1 MSGRGRGGGGGRG
14 AYYKEKYGNK
24 SGRGRG
30 GGGGGSDWGGNRGG
44 GGGYFGGDRGRG
56 CNDYERNSSNEAKN
70 GDDLESTLR
79 GLDRA
84 NYGAYKQCIGR
95 WEVNTS
101 GLPVS
106 VFIDNVQSDPFAP
119 PSKFRVRV
127 SHREAQ
133 YPAAWIENRVRVRA
147 MCDYLARRVNVLIS
161 KGGLDQSSGGGG
173 WHGSKGG
180 DIRIDPPSQ
189 HVLERSSIVVN
200 REWVEAR
207 LSISLPAQGRSIEGV
222 KAARLICQELI
233 EVVRIGLLGSSLKH
247 EEVWTHIQSVE
258 DQTSARSQ
266 LDGKG
271 LVAFVINGCMLPRA
285 SGADDR
291 VMKSGGVQFRS
302 PTELEVTLDL
312 PHRGEVKGMGVRKGV
327 TLVVGGGFHGKS
339 TLLEALQVGVYDHV
353 PGDGREFVVTDPSA
367 VKVRA
372 EDGRPVTGLDISP
385 FISNL
390 PQGRDTANFTSGDA
404 SGSTSQ
410 AANIVE
416 ALEVGCST
424 LLVDEDTC
432 ATNFMMRDGRM
443 AKLVQSEPITP
454 FLHRV
459 RALYQTLGV
468 STVLVAGSC
477 GDFFDVA
484 DTVIK
489 MQEYHC
495 QDVTQFAKRICMEMP
510 SSSLPVETVP
520 RFSVGGTERKL
531 NVSCLQPRGKVK
543 ADRDRGILF
552 GDTEIDL
559 TYVEQLVDASQT
571 RFIMDCL
578 VYMGNKHHGSTCMVT
593 LLNELDES
601 LSSSSISCSLDLVSP
616 WAGPN
621 GAYTKPRRQEIAA
634 AINRLRSLSVKKG

>member
-1 MSGRGRGGGGGRG
+1 M
-14 AYYKEKYGNK
+14 
-24 SGRGRG
+24 
-30 GGGGGSDWGGNRGG
+30 DLL
-44 GGGYFGGDRGRG
+44 
-56 CNDYERNSSNEAKN
+56 N
-70 GDDLESTLR
+70 G
-79 GLDRA
+79 
-84 NYGAYKQCIGR
+84 
-95 WEVNTS
+95 V
-101 GLPVS
+101 
-106 VFIDNVQSDPFAP
+106 
-119 PSKFRVRV
+119 
-127 SHREAQ
+127 
-133 YPAAWIENRVRVRA
+133 
-147 MCDYLARRVNVLIS
+147 
-161 KGGLDQSSGGGG
+161 
-173 WHGSKGG
+173 
-180 DIRIDPPSQ
+180 
-189 HVLERSSIVVN
+189 
-200 REWVEAR
+200 
-207 LSISLPAQGRSIEGV
+207 
-222 KAARLICQELI
+222 
-233 EVVRIGLLGSSLKH
+233 
-247 EEVWTHIQSVE
+247 
-258 DQTSARSQ
+258 
-266 LDGKG
+266 G
-271 LVAFVINGCMLPRA
+271 LVAFVINGAMLPRA

-291 VMKSGGVQFRS
+291 VMRSGGVPFKS
-302 PTELEVTLDL
+302 PPELEVELVL
-312 PHRGEVKGMGVRKGV
+312 PHRGKVRGMGVRKGV

-353 PGDGREFVVTDPSA
+353 PGDGREFVVTDPTA

-468 STVLVAGSC
+468 STVLVVGSC

-489 MQEYHC
+489 MQEYAC
-495 QDVTQFAKRICMEMP
+495 LDVTKLAKQICEEMP
-510 SSSLPVETVP
+510 SQNLSAM
-520 RFSVGGTERKL
+520 RFPPSQGVRK
-531 NVSCLQPRGKVK
+531 VDMSCLEPRGKVK

-552 GDTEIDL
+552 GETEIDL
-559 TYVEQLVDASQT
+559 THVEQLVEASQT

-578 VYMGNKHHGSTCMVT
+578 VHLGKRHQGSLTMPA
-593 LLNELDES
+593 LLDELEVS
-601 LSSSSISCSLDLVSP
+601 LSREQGRVGDLACPLDLVSP

-621 GAYTKPRRQEIAA
+621 GAYTRPRKQEIAA
-634 AINRLRSLSVKKG
+634 ALNRLRTLVIRKS